1 MKPKYSIQE
10 TGPRIEKFL
19 RMVID
24 DAGFD
29 LDFTLEAGDQNESDF
44 ETPDLVVKFSGE
56 DVDLILSN
64 RAELLLALE
73 HVSQE
78 ALRMHS
84 DDHSRI
90 AFDANDYR
98 ALRIEELRMTASVA
112 ADRVKS
118 SGQPFRFAPM
128 NSRERRI
135 IHIAL
140 RNETELRSESSGSGP
155 YRGVVVYPA
164 GMPSLPEAPPPP
176 FRPSR
181 FGRPPEPA
189 GDRDGNRG
197 GKRFGDRGRGGHG
210 RGGGGGDRR
219 GPRPPRH

>member
-1 MKPKYSIQE
+1 LKPKYSIQE

-19 RMVID
+19 RMTID

-29 LDFTLEAGDQNESDF
+29 LDFTLEAGDQSDAEF
-44 ETPDLVVKFSGE
+44 ETPDLIVKFSGE

-98 ALRIEELRMTASVA
+98 ALRIEELRMTASA
-112 ADRVKS
+112 AAERVKS

-140 RNETELRSESSGSGP
+140 RNETELRSESSGTGP

-164 GMPSLPEAPPPP
+164 GMASLPEAPPPP

-189 GDRDGNRG
+189 GDRDGNRA
-197 GKRFGDRGRGGHG
+197 GKRFGDRGRGGSG
-210 RGGGGGDRR
+210 RGGDRR

>member
-1 MKPKYSIQE
+1 LKPKYSIQE
-10 TGPRIEKFL
+10 TGPRIEEFL
-19 RMVID
+19 RQVI
-24 DAGFD
+24 ANARLELTFS
-29 LDFTLEAGDQNESDF
+29 LEAGDQSNPEF
-44 ETPDLVVKFSGE
+44 ETPDLVVKFHGD

-98 ALRIEELRMTASVA
+98 ALRIEELRMTAQVA
-112 ADRVKS
+112 ADKVKS
-118 SGQPFRFAPM
+118 SGQPFRFNPM

-140 RNETELRSESSGSGP
+140 RNETELRSESSGTGP
-155 YRGVVVYPA
+155 YRGVIVYPA
-164 GMPSLPEAPPPP
+164 GMESLPEAPPPP
-176 FRPSR
+176 PRPSR
-181 FGRPPEPA
+181 FGRPPEAPGS
-189 GDRDGNRG
+189 GDRDRG
-197 GKRFGDRGRGGHG
+197 GRGDRDRGRGGPRG
-210 RGGGGGDRR
+210 RSG
-219 GPRPPRH
+219 PPRR

>member
-29 LDFTLEAGDQNESDF
+29 LDFTLEAGDQGEAEF
-44 ETPDLVVKFSGE
+44 ETPDLIVKFSGE

-140 RNETELRSESSGSGP
+140 RNETELRSESSGAGP

-197 GKRFGDRGRGGHG
+197 GRRFGDRGRGGGG
-210 RGGGGGDRR
+210 RGGDRR

>member
-1 MKPKYSIQE
+1 MKPKYSIHE
-10 TGPRIEKFL
+10 TGPRIEQFL
-19 RMVID
+19 RQVIAN
-24 DAGFD
+24 AGFE
-29 LDFTLEAGDQNESDF
+29 LSFTLEAGDQSNPEF
-44 ETPDLVVKFSGE
+44 ETPDLVVKFTGE

-98 ALRIEELRMTASVA
+98 ALRIEELRMTAQA
-112 ADRVKS
+112 AAEKVKS
-118 SGQPFRFAPM
+118 GGQPFRFAPM

-155 YRGVVVYPA
+155 YRGVIVYPA
-164 GMPSLPEAPPPP
+164 GMPSLPEAPPPA

-181 FGRPPEPA
+181 FGRPPEPPGS
-189 GDRDGNRG
+189 GDRERGGRFDRRGGPGGRGGNRG
-197 GKRFGDRGRGGHG
+197 GP
-210 RGGGGGDRR
+210 RR
-219 GPRPPRH
+219 PR

>member
-1 MKPKYSIQE
+1 LKPKYSIHE
-10 TGPRIEKFL
+10 TGPRIEEFL
-19 RMVID
+19 HRLISN
-24 DAGFD
+24 AG
-29 LDFTLEAGDQNESDF
+29 LALTFTLETGDQSNPDF
-44 ETPDLVVKFSGE
+44 ENPDLVVKFQGE

-98 ALRIEELRMTASVA
+98 ALRIEELRMTAA
-112 ADRVKS
+112 AAAEKVKS
-118 SGQPFRFAPM
+118 SGQPFRFTPM

-135 IHIAL
+135 IHLSL

-155 YRGVVVYPA
+155 YRGVIVYPA

-181 FGRPPEPA
+181 FGRPPEPP
-189 GDRDGNRG
+189 GDRDR
-197 GKRFGDRGRGGHG
+197 DRGRRPFG
-210 RGGGGGDRR
+210 RGGGGGRGGDRR
-219 GPRPPRH
+219 GPRPPR

>member
-1 MKPKYSIQE
+1 MKPKYSIDE

-19 RMVID
+19 RQII
-24 DAGFD
+24 ANGGFE
-29 LDFTLEAGDQNESDF
+29 LDFKLEAGVQDNAEF
-44 ETPDLVVKFSGE
+44 ETPDLVVKFHGE

-98 ALRIEELRMTASVA
+98 ALRIEELRMTAQVA
-112 ADRVKS
+112 AEKVKQ

-155 YRGVVVYPA
+155 FRGVIVYPA

-189 GDRDGNRG
+189 AERGGGGRFGNR
-197 GKRFGDRGRGGHG
+197 DRGRGGHG
-210 RGGGGGDRR
+210 RGGDRR
-219 GPRPPRH
+219 GPRPPR

>member
-1 MKPKYSIQE
+1 LKPRYSVHE
-10 TGPRIEKFL
+10 TGPRIEEFL
-19 RMVID
+19 RQTI
-24 DAGFD
+24 ANGRFA
-29 LDFTLEAGDQNESDF
+29 LDFTIEAGDQSNPDF
-44 ETPDLVVKFSGE
+44 ETPDLVVRFQGE
-56 DVDLILSN
+56 DIDLLLSN

-98 ALRIEELRMTASVA
+98 ALRIEELRMTAQA
-112 ADRVKS
+112 AAEKVKS
-118 SGQPFRFAPM
+118 SGQPFRFTPM

-155 YRGVVVYPA
+155 YRGVIVYPA

-181 FGRPPEPA
+181 FGRPPEPPGERDRDRGGR
-189 GDRDGNRG
+189 GDRDR
-197 GKRFGDRGRGGHG
+197 GDRGSGPRG
-210 RGGGGGDRR
+210 R
-219 GPRPPRH
+219 GPRR

>member
-1 MKPKYSIQE
+1 MKPRYSLHE
-10 TGPRIEKFL
+10 TGPRIEEFL
-19 RMVID
+19 RQVI
-24 DAGFD
+24 ANAHLE
-29 LDFTLEAGDQNESDF
+29 LDFTLEEGDRSNPEF
-44 ETPDLVVKFSGE
+44 ETPDIVVKFRGE

-98 ALRIEELRMTASVA
+98 ALRIEELRMTAAVA
-112 ADRVKS
+112 AEKVKS
-118 SGQPFRFAPM
+118 SGQPFRFSPM

-140 RNETELRSESSGSGP
+140 RNETDLRSESSGSGP
-155 YRGVVVYPA
+155 FRGVIVYPA

-176 FRPSR
+176 PRPSR
-181 FGRPPEPA
+181 FGRPPEPPGSDRDRDRGGR
-189 GDRDGNRG
+189 GDRRG
-197 GKRFGDRGRGGHG
+197 GPGRGGDRGRGP
-210 RGGGGGDRR
+210 RR
-219 GPRPPRH
+219 

>member
-1 MKPKYSIQE
+1 LKPKYSIHE
-10 TGPRIEKFL
+10 TGPRIEEFL
-19 RMVID
+19 RQVITNSD
-24 DAGFD
+24 LS
-29 LDFTLEAGDQNESDF
+29 LDFTLEAGDQSNPDF
-44 ETPDLVVKFSGE
+44 ESPDLVVKFTGE

-98 ALRIEELRMTASVA
+98 ALRIEELRMTAQVA
-112 ADRVKS
+112 AEKVKAT
-118 SGQPFRFAPM
+118 GQPFRFNPM

-155 YRGVVVYPA
+155 FRGVIVYPA
-164 GMPSLPEAPPPP
+164 GMPSLPEARPPP

-181 FGRPPEPA
+181 FGRPPEPGHA
-189 GDRDGNRG
+189 GDRRG
-197 GKRFGDRGRGGHG
+197 RSGGDHGRGGDRGRGE
-210 RGGGGGDRR
+210 RR
-219 GPRPPRH
+219 GPRARR

>member
-1 MKPKYSIQE
+1 MKPKYSIHE

-19 RMVID
+19 RQVIAN
-24 DAGFD
+24 AGYALTFSI
-29 LDFTLEAGDQNESDF
+29 EEGDRSNPEF
-44 ETPDLVVKFSGE
+44 ENPDLVVKFQGD

-84 DDHSRI
+84 DDHSRV

-98 ALRIEELRMTASVA
+98 ALRMEELRMTAAVA
-112 ADRVKS
+112 AEKVKS
-118 SGQPFRFAPM
+118 SGQPFRFNPM

-155 YRGVVVYPA
+155 FRGVIVYPA

-176 FRPSR
+176 MRPSR
-181 FGRPPEPA
+181 FGRPPEPP
-189 GDRDGNRG
+189 GSDRGERRG
-197 GKRFGDRGRGGHG
+197 RFGDRGRSGGSGGDRG
-210 RGGGGGDRR
+210 RGGPRR
-219 GPRPPRH
+219 PR

>member
-1 MKPKYSIQE
+1 MARYSVQE

-19 RMVID
+19 SQVID
-24 DAGFD
+24 NAG
-29 LDFTLEAGDQNESDF
+29 LELTFTLESGDRPNSEF
-44 ETPDLVVKFSGE
+44 ETPDLVVKFHGD

-73 HVSQE
+73 HVTQE

-98 ALRIEELRMTASVA
+98 ALRIEELRMTAQVA
-112 ADRVKS
+112 ADKVKS
-118 SGQPFRFAPM
+118 SGQPFRFNPM

-135 IHIAL
+135 IHISL
-140 RNETELRSESSGSGP
+140 RNEPELRSESSGSGP
-155 YRGVVVYPA
+155 YRGVIVYPA
-164 GMPSLPEAPPPP
+164 GMASLPEAPPPP
-176 FRPSR
+176 PRPSR

-189 GDRDGNRG
+189 GDRDRDH
-197 GKRFGDRGRGGHG
+197 GDRGRGRGG
-210 RGGGGGDRR
+210 PGRGGPRGGGGGR
-219 GPRPPRH
+219 GPRR

>member
-1 MKPKYSIQE
+1 MKPKYSVQE
-10 TGPRIEKFL
+10 TGPRIEQFL
-19 RMVID
+19 RQVIAN
-24 DAGFD
+24 AGLD
-29 LDFTLEAGDQNESDF
+29 LTFTLEAGDQSNPEFES
-44 ETPDLVVKFSGE
+44 PDLIVKFQGE

-98 ALRIEELRMTASVA
+98 ALRIEELRMTAQA
-112 ADRVKS
+112 AAERVKAT
-118 SGQPFRFAPM
+118 GQPFRFTPM

-140 RNETELRSESSGSGP
+140 RNETELRSESSGTGP
-155 YRGVVVYPA
+155 FRGVIVYPA

-181 FGRPPEPA
+181 FGRPPEPPSER
-189 GDRDGNRG
+189 GDRRGRFGGRG
-197 GKRFGDRGRGGHG
+197 GDRDRGRGP
-210 RGGGGGDRR
+210 RR
-219 GPRPPRH
+219 PR

>member
-29 LDFTLEAGDQNESDF
+29 LDFTLEAGDQNDAEF
-44 ETPDLVVKFSGE
+44 ETPDLIVKFSGE

-112 ADRVKS
+112 AERVKS

-140 RNETELRSESSGSGP
+140 RNETELRSESSGTGP

-189 GDRDGNRG
+189 GDRDANRG

-210 RGGGGGDRR
+210 RGGDRR

>member
-1 MKPKYSIQE
+1 LKPKYSIHE
-10 TGPRIEKFL
+10 TGPRIDQFL
-19 RMVID
+19 RQLISN
-24 DAGFD
+24 AGYA
-29 LDFTLEAGDQNESDF
+29 LQFTIEPGDQTNPEF
-44 ETPDLVVKFSGE
+44 ENPDLIVRFVGD
-56 DVDLILSN
+56 DVDLVLSN

-73 HVSQE
+73 HVAQE

-98 ALRIEELRMTASVA
+98 ALRIEELRMTAQA
-112 ADRVKS
+112 AAEKVKA
-118 SGQPFRFAPM
+118 SGQPFRFSPM

-155 YRGVVVYPA
+155 YRGVIVYPA

-181 FGRPPEPA
+181 FGRPPSS
-189 GDRDGNRG
+189 DGP
-197 GKRFGDRGRGGHG
+197 GDRGRRPFG
-210 RGGGGGDRR
+210 RGGDRGRSGAGGRGERR
-219 GPRPPRH
+219 GPGSPR

>member
-1 MKPKYSIQE
+1 MKPKYSIDE
-10 TGPRIEKFL
+10 TGPRIEQFL
-19 RMVID
+19 RQVID
-24 DAGFD
+24 NAGFA
-29 LDFTLEAGDQNESDF
+29 LEFTVEAGDQSNPEFES
-44 ETPDLVVKFSGE
+44 PDIVVKFQGE
-56 DVDLILSN
+56 DVDLLLSN

-78 ALRMHS
+78 SLRMHS

-98 ALRIEELRMTASVA
+98 ALRIEELRMTAQVA
-112 ADRVKS
+112 AENVKRT
-118 SGQPFRFAPM
+118 GQPFRFTPM

-155 YRGVVVYPA
+155 FRGVIVYPA

-181 FGRPPEPA
+181 FGREPSPERS
-189 GDRDGNRG
+189 D
-197 GKRFGDRGRGGHG
+197 DRGRRPFGRSGGGRPGGGG
-210 RGGGGGDRR
+210 RGGPRR
-219 GPRPPRH
+219 PR

>member
-1 MKPKYSIQE
+1 MKPKYSIDE
-10 TGPRIEKFL
+10 TGPRIESFL
-19 RMVID
+19 RQIIAN
-24 DAGFD
+24 AGFE
-29 LDFTLEAGDQNESDF
+29 LDFNVEAGEQSNSEF
-44 ETPDLVVKFSGE
+44 ETPDLVVKFAGE

-73 HVSQE
+73 HICQE

-98 ALRIEELRMTASVA
+98 ALRIEELRMTAQVA
-112 ADRVKS
+112 AEKVKS

-135 IHIAL
+135 LHIAL
-140 RNETELRSESSGSGP
+140 RNETELRSESSGTGP
-155 YRGVVVYPA
+155 FRGVVVYPA
-164 GMPSLPEAPPPP
+164 GMPSLPEVTQPA

-189 GDRDGNRG
+189 DRERDHGR
-197 GKRFGDRGRGGHG
+197 RFGDRGRGGGHG
-210 RGGGGGDRR
+210 RGDRR
-219 GPRPPRH
+219 GPRPPR

>member
-1 MKPKYSIQE
+1 LKPRYSVQE
-10 TGPRIEKFL
+10 TGPRIEEFL
-19 RMVID
+19 RQVI
-24 DAGFD
+24 ANAKLE
-29 LDFTLEAGDQNESDF
+29 LDFTLEAGDQSNTDF
-44 ETPDLVVKFSGE
+44 ETPDIVVKFQGD

-98 ALRIEELRMTASVA
+98 ALRIEELRMTAQVA
-112 ADRVKS
+112 ADKVKQ
-118 SGQPFRFAPM
+118 SGQPFRFNPM

-140 RNETELRSESSGSGP
+140 RNETELRSESSGTGP
-155 YRGVVVYPA
+155 YRGVIVYPI

-176 FRPSR
+176 PRPSR
-181 FGRPPEPA
+181 FGRPPEPP
-189 GDRDGNRG
+189 GDRDRDRG
-197 GKRFGDRGRGGHG
+197 GR
-210 RGGGGGDRR
+210 GDRR
-219 GPRPPRH
+219 GGPGGRGGDRNRGPRRPR

>member
-1 MKPKYSIQE
+1 LKPKYSVDE
-10 TGPRIEKFL
+10 TGPRIEEFL
-19 RMVID
+19 SRVIEN
-24 DAGFD
+24 AG
-29 LDFTLEAGDQNESDF
+29 LALKFTLEAGDRSNPEF
-44 ETPDLVVKFSGE
+44 ETPDIVVKFQGD

-98 ALRIEELRMTASVA
+98 ALRIEELRMTAQVA
-112 ADRVKS
+112 AERVKS
-118 SGQPFRFAPM
+118 GGQPFRFAPM

-135 IHIAL
+135 IHISL

-155 YRGVVVYPA
+155 YRGVIVYPA

-176 FRPSR
+176 MRPSR
-181 FGRPPEPA
+181 FGRPPEPPSDR
-189 GDRDGNRG
+189 GDRRGRPGDRG
-197 GKRFGDRGRGGHG
+197 GDRGHGGDRGRGP
-210 RGGGGGDRR
+210 RR
-219 GPRPPRH
+219 PR

>member
-1 MKPKYSIQE
+1 MKPKYSVHE
-10 TGPRIEKFL
+10 TGPRIEQFL
-19 RMVID
+19 RQVISN
-24 DAGFD
+24 AG
-29 LDFTLEAGDQNESDF
+29 LALEFTLEAGDQSNPEF
-44 ETPDLVVKFSGE
+44 ETPDLVVKFQGE

-98 ALRIEELRMTASVA
+98 ALRIEELRMTAQVA
-112 ADRVKS
+112 AERVKA

-135 IHIAL
+135 LHISL

-155 YRGVVVYPA
+155 YRGVIVYPA

-181 FGRPPEPA
+181 FGRPPEPPSDR
-189 GDRDGNRG
+189 GDRGDRRG
-197 GKRFGDRGRGGHG
+197 GRPGGDRGRGGP
-210 RGGGGGDRR
+210 RR
-219 GPRPPRH
+219 PR

>member
-10 TGPRIEKFL
+10 TGPRIEEFL
-19 RMVID
+19 RQVI
-24 DAGFD
+24 ANAKLD
-29 LDFTLEAGDQNESDF
+29 LTFTLEAGDQTNADF
-44 ETPDLVVKFSGE
+44 ETPDLVVKFHGD

-98 ALRIEELRMTASVA
+98 ALRIEELRMTAQVA
-112 ADRVKS
+112 ADKVKS
-118 SGQPFRFAPM
+118 SGQPFRFNPM

-155 YRGVVVYPA
+155 YRGVIVYPA
-164 GMPSLPEAPPPP
+164 GMESLPEAPPPP
-176 FRPSR
+176 PRPSR
-181 FGRPPEPA
+181 FGRPPEPPS
-189 GDRDGNRG
+189 GDRDRDRRG
-197 GKRFGDRGRGGHG
+197 GRGDRDRGRGGP
-210 RGGGGGDRR
+210 RGR
-219 GPRPPRH
+219 GPRR

>member
-1 MKPKYSIQE
+1 MKPKYSVHE
-10 TGPRIEKFL
+10 TGPRIEEFL
-19 RMVID
+19 RQTIAN
-24 DAGFD
+24 AGLD
-29 LDFTLEAGDQNESDF
+29 LTFTLEAGDQSNPEFES
-44 ETPDLVVKFSGE
+44 PDLVVKFQGE

-98 ALRIEELRMTASVA
+98 ALRIEELRMTAQVA
-112 ADRVKS
+112 AERVKS

-135 IHIAL
+135 IHLSL

-155 YRGVVVYPA
+155 YRGVIVYPA

-189 GDRDGNRG
+189 GAGGDRDRRG
-197 GKRFGDRGRGGHG
+197 GRPGGGRPGGGDRGRGGP
-210 RGGGGGDRR
+210 RR
-219 GPRPPRH
+219 PR

>member
-1 MKPKYSIQE
+1 MKPKYSIHE
-10 TGPRIEKFL
+10 TGPRIEQFL
-19 RMVID
+19 RQLIA
-24 DAGFD
+24 DAGFS
-29 LDFTLEAGDQNESDF
+29 LAFTLEAGDKSNPEF
-44 ETPDLVVKFSGE
+44 ETPDLVVKFTGE
-56 DVDLILSN
+56 DVDLLLSN

-98 ALRIEELRMTASVA
+98 ALRIEELRMTAQVA
-112 ADRVKS
+112 AEKVKS
-118 SGQPFRFAPM
+118 SGQPFRFTPM

-140 RNETELRSESSGSGP
+140 RNETDLRSESSGSGP
-155 YRGVVVYPA
+155 YRGVIVYPI

-176 FRPSR
+176 VRPSR
-181 FGRPPEPA
+181 FGRPPEPP
-189 GDRDGNRG
+189 GSDHDRDRG
-197 GKRFGDRGRGGHG
+197 RRPGGDRGRGGS
-210 RGGGGGDRR
+210 RGGPRR
-219 GPRPPRH
+219 PR

>member
-1 MKPKYSIQE
+1 LKPKYSIHE
-10 TGPRIEKFL
+10 TGPRIEQFL
-19 RMVID
+19 RQVID
-24 DAGFD
+24 NAGFAVT
-29 LDFTLEAGDQNESDF
+29 FTLEAGDQSNPDF
-44 ETPDLVVKFSGE
+44 ESPDLVVKFHGE
-56 DVDLILSN
+56 DVDLLLSN

-98 ALRIEELRMTASVA
+98 ALRIEELRMTAAAA
-112 ADRVKS
+112 ADKVKS

-128 NSRERRI
+128 NSRDRRI
-135 IHIAL
+135 IHISL

-155 YRGVVVYPA
+155 YRGVIVYPA

-176 FRPSR
+176 MRPSR
-181 FGRPPEPA
+181 FGRPPEPP
-189 GDRDGNRG
+189 GDREH
-197 GKRFGDRGRGGHG
+197 GKGRFGDRGRSG
-210 RGGGGGDRR
+210 RGDRGR
-219 GPRPPRH
+219 GPRG